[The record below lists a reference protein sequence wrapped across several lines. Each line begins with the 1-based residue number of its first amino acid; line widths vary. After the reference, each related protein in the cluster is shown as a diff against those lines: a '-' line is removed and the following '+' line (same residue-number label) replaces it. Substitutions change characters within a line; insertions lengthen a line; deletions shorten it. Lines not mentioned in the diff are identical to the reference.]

1 MKQSLTLCALLTL
14 SGLHA
19 QVSIDYSD
27 LSATGVAL
35 DMYIVTDPGTS
46 SPPSDGINQ
55 TWDVSSV
62 TVQPLGTLNFT
73 AAANTP
79 FAANYPTANWAW
91 AQTVTGVGTDHIYLN
106 IGTTGIEV
114 LATDVPSSTNNY
126 TDPKRIMQFPMTY
139 GQNFTDTYADMD
151 GPGTVT
157 WSYTGHGTLIT
168 PLGSIPDLAKV
179 VSTEDDLLL
188 WNTTP
193 LYPVVIDD
201 GTTVL
206 FFTPSDVGIGDLNAG
221 SAVQVY
227 PNPCTDQLVVDG
239 VERATWQITDLQGRV
254 LETGVF
260 NSTGLQPLDASGLAS
275 GAYVL
280 TMGTPAGQR
289 SIRFCKQ

>member
-201 GTTVL
+201 GTAVL

-227 PNPCTDQLVVDG
+227 PNPCTDRLVVDG
-239 VERATWQITDLQGRV
+239 PERSAWRITDLQGRV

-260 NSTGLQPLDASGLAS
+260 NSTGLQSLDASGLAS